1 MRKNVLK
8 FVLIFILSGTT
19 NLIAQQETNKEK
31 DIKIEE
37 ILVSGKKSEKP
48 ELSINKNQVQQIEP
62 RDIGDIFKSISGF
75 GVLKRGGFAMEP
87 TFRSFKLEQLNMM
100 FDGALTTVPACPNRM
115 DPITTHINP
124 NDIEKIEVVKGPYTV
139 RYGQT
144 MGAVINMVTQQ
155 PHYSDAFEVHG
166 NIDLGYE
173 TNGNAKKTSGMLSM
187 GNKNFDLSLSG
198 GYNDYDNYTNGSGQ
212 EIASAFTNYDYAVK
226 LGYNIASNQRFQASW
241 RQTFARDVLHAG
253 LPMDTKTDDQSS
265 ITIDYSAHKLTDK
278 IFAVNAKFY
287 HSSVEHL
294 MTNELRPTY
303 KSTHANTPVTS
314 LNYGAKLEMG
324 LNLSDNNLVYIG
336 ADYKYIN
343 KDGSRTREVYINT
356 CTGMVFDPPKV
367 FVDKVWQNSNTT
379 NYGFYIENKNKIGEN
394 LKLNAG
400 LRVDINNGEILDP
413 EEDFLNLY
421 NSDLKTDALT
431 DISGMLTATYELSNR
446 YNIQLAYGLGS
457 RAPKITE
464 RYINHFTVGMDAY
477 EYVGNPFLKSEKNN
491 QIDLVLN
498 KSGKVFT
505 FEVDLFYSYLKDYI
519 TAVVDTTLNK
529 KFMPCMPPAHAK
541 RFINIDKAMQYGF
554 EVSASYKFAD
564 YFALNGNVYYTYA
577 QNFDFDE
584 PLAEIPPLSSNLS
597 LSYMRKKFF
606 ASLNGRFVAE
616 QTRVSTSFNESPS
629 DGFSVFDAKI
639 AYKPLKNLSV
649 ELGVNN
655 IFDVTYY
662 EHLSRPYKNMPEQ
675 SLFYEPGTNFLLS
688 VKAEF

>member
-1 MRKNVLK
+1 MKKNVLK
-8 FVLIFILSGTT
+8 YLLIFILFGTT
-19 NLIAQQETNKEK
+19 SLFAQQEINKEK
-31 DIKIEE
+31 EIKIEE
-37 ILVSGKKSEKP
+37 ILISGEKP
-48 ELSINKNQVQQIEP
+48 DQPELNVDKEQIQLVSP
-62 RDIGDIFKSISGF
+62 RDIGDIFKSITGF

-87 TFRSFKLEQLNMM
+87 VFRSFKLEQLNIM

-144 MGAVINMVTQQ
+144 MGAVINIITTK
-155 PHYSDAFEVHG
+155 PHYSESFETHG
-166 NIDLGYE
+166 LLDLGYE
-173 TNGNAKKTSGMLSM
+173 SNGSAKKTSGMLTF

-226 LGYNIASNQRFQASW
+226 LGYNITSNQRFQASW

-253 LPMDTKTDDQSS
+253 LPMDTKTDDQTS
-265 ITIDYSAHKLTDK
+265 ITIDYSAQNLTDK

-294 MTNELRPTY
+294 MSNELRPSY
-303 KSTHANTPVTS
+303 KATHANTPVTS
-314 LNYGAKLEMG
+314 LNYGAKMEMG

-343 KDGSRTREVYINT
+343 KNGSRTREVYINT

-367 FVDKVWQNSNTT
+367 FVDKVWQNSNTY
-379 NYGFYIENKNKIGEN
+379 NYGFYVENKNNISEN

-421 NSDLKTDALT
+421 NGDLKTDALT
-431 DISGMLTATYELSNR
+431 NISGMLTTTYELNSM

-491 QIDLVLN
+491 QLDLVFS
-498 KSGKVFT
+498 KSAKIFS
-505 FEVDLFYSYLKDYI
+505 FQIDLFYSYMNDYI
-519 TAVVDTTLNK
+519 TAVVDTTISK
-529 KFMPCMPPAHAK
+529 KFMPCMPPANAK
-541 RFINIDKAMQYGF
+541 RFINIDKATQYGF
-554 EVSASYKFAD
+554 EVSAGYKFAK
-564 YFALNGNVYYTYA
+564 YFSLNGNVYYTHA
-577 QNFDFDE
+577 QNDDFNE

-597 LSYMRKKFF
+597 LSYTGKKFF
-606 ASLNGRFVAE
+606 ASINGRFVAE
-616 QTRVSTSFNESPS
+616 QTRVSKSFNESPS
-629 DGFSVFDAKI
+629 DGFSVFDMKLAYI
-639 AYKPLKNLSV
+639 ATKYLTI
-649 ELGVNN
+649 EMGVNN

-675 SLFYEPGTNFLLS
+675 SMFYEPGTNFLFS
-688 VKAEF
+688 MKARF